1 MSKYYEDSVEL
12 SERLTR
18 WSMSLP
24 TDKKRF
30 IICSGGGPG
39 IMEAANKGA
48 KRAGGESIGLNI
60 SIPYEQFVN
69 KYVNKEL
76 AFEFHYFFMRKFWF
90 AYLAKA
96 LVVFP
101 GGFGT
106 VDEFM
111 EILTLVQTGKIK
123 KDMKVIVYDE
133 SYWKNIINF
142 QAFIDNGMIDEKD
155 MKLFDFCNSVDEMF
169 DKIVGY
175 FEKHYLK

>member
-1 MSKYYEDSVEL
+1 
-12 SERLTR
+12 
-18 WSMSLP
+18 
-24 TDKKRF
+24 
-30 IICSGGGPG
+30 
-39 IMEAANKGA
+39 
-48 KRAGGESIGLNI
+48 
-60 SIPYEQFVN
+60 
-69 KYVNKEL
+69 
-76 AFEFHYFFMRKFWF
+76 MRKFWF